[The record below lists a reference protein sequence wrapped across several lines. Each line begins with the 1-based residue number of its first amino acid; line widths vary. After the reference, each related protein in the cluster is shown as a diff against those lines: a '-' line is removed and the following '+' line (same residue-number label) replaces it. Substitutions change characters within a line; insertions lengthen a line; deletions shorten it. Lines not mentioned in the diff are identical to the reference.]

1 MVQLVV
7 AMAEG
12 RPQEE
17 GVAAQVSIGNVIL
30 VYQMLG
36 TFLKCLVATSKAT
49 SDFGSLAR
57 EIREAEHGLGILFNA
72 SFIPEGRYLFGRWM
86 IKSNDGVVRL
96 TGHNFLSLQIETR

>member
-17 GVAAQVSIGNVIL
+17 GVAAQISIGNIIL
-30 VYQMLG
+30 VYQMLD

-57 EIREAEHGLGILFNA
+57 EIKAAEHGLGIFLQC
-72 SFIPEGRYLFGRWM
+72 I
-86 IKSNDGVVRL
+86 IH
-96 TGHNFLSLQIETR
+96 TGTKISIWAALDY

>member
-17 GVAAQVSIGNVIL
+17 GVAAQISI
-30 VYQMLG
+30 
-36 TFLKCLVATSKAT
+36 ATSKAT

-57 EIREAEHGLGILFNA
+57 EIKEAEHGLGILFQC
-72 SFIPEGRYLFGRWM
+72 IIHTGRKIYIWAAL
-86 IKSNDGVVRL
+86 DD
-96 TGHNFLSLQIETR
+96 